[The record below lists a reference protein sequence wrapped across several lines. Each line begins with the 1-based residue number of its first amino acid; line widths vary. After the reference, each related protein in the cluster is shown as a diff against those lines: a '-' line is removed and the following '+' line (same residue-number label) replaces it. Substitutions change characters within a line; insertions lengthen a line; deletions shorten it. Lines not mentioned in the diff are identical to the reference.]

1 MIGETISHYRVLDKL
16 GGGGMGVVYRAEDT
30 ALGRQV
36 ALKFLPQDV
45 AKDPV
50 ALERFR
56 REARSASALNHPGI
70 CTIYEIGAHD
80 GQPFIAMELL
90 EGETL
95 KHLIASGPIE
105 LEDLLD
111 YCIQFADALD
121 AAHSKGIIHRDIKPA
136 NLFVTSR
143 GQAKVLDFGLAK
155 STPPGQ
161 SGSSSL
167 SAAATMDAGE
177 ANLTSAGAAIGTVA
191 YMSPEQ
197 ALGKPLDAR
206 SDLFSFGVVLYEMA
220 TRSQPFPGETTA
232 AIFDFI
238 LRRTPASPSRLNPRL
253 PQKLEEII
261 TKSLEKDP
269 RLRYQS
275 ASGLLSDLHRLKRD
289 ITSGR
294 SAVAQVAEPGVY
306 ETTRPSNSTTT
317 RAAELWVA
325 VLPFKVSS
333 SDEELGALADGLTED
348 ITTGLSRFSYLHVL
362 ARGSGMASGQKAAD
376 VSSAQKNLG
385 ARYVME
391 GAVRKAGTSVRISA
405 RVVDATTA
413 ESLWAENYNRDLK
426 AASLFDLQ
434 DDVTAKIVSTVGD
447 PYGALPRAMA
457 VVVKR
462 KPAESITPYEAVLR
476 ALAYGHSITPVEH
489 KIARDCLERAVEQ
502 KAEYAD
508 AWAWLAMMCVNEFMH
523 NYNLRPDPLDRANAA
538 ARRALALDP
547 ASQTGYLSLA
557 STCFFQKDFAG
568 FRHAAERALA
578 LNPFDGYAK
587 AWLGSLTAYSG
598 DWDHGLALVAEA
610 LKLNPNHPGWY
621 YFSEFRD
628 HYRKGEYEEALVSV
642 RKINMPVMFHYQG
655 ALAAVYGQLGRKEEG
670 KAAIRELLKLVP
682 DYALRVREDQL
693 KWYDIDWLEHYIEGL
708 RKAGLDVPE
717 PGAKATGREVG
728 VDSGTAQKP
737 GAKAAPDSGAARAAE
752 GFWVAVLP
760 FRYRGKEAA
769 LEILAA
775 GMTEEIIT
783 GLSRFTY
790 LRVIARGSTAK
801 YSSVSGDVRAIGNE
815 LGARYVMEGS
825 LHQAG
830 ARLRISVQL
839 VDAISGAHLWAETY
853 DRGFNP
859 EAIFEL
865 QDDLVPRIVS
875 TVADQ
880 HGVLPHSMSE
890 ALRAKDSEQLSPYEA
905 VLRSFGYYERV
916 TAEEHAVVRAAL
928 ERAVQQE
935 PGNSDVWG
943 MLSMIYGEEFRFGF
957 NALPDSL
964 GRSLQAAQRAVD
976 AGPSN
981 HSAYLALAQ
990 ALYFRKEFG
999 AFRSAAER
1007 AIAMNRMDG
1016 AAMEY
1021 LGHLLAFSG
1030 DWEYGCTVGE
1040 RARDLNPHHPA
1051 WYWALPFLDAYRK
1064 GDFQGAQKFA
1074 AKMSMPGLWLT
1085 KATATALHGQLGEFE
1100 AGRKSVHELLLLQPE
1115 FALKAHEELSKW
1127 FAPELVENLLIGLR
1141 KAGLKAPEDQSP
1153 ALIST
1158 ASGAPAIA
1166 VLPFANLS
1174 ADPEQEYFSDGL
1186 AEEIINLLAQMA
1198 GLKVIARTSSFAFRG
1213 KDQDV
1218 RKIANALNVTHILEG
1233 SVRRSGSRVRV
1244 TAQLIEATDGSHLW
1258 SERYD
1263 RELND
1268 IFAIQ
1273 DEISAAIA
1281 RALRVKLSRDAAPE
1295 RYTPKLEAYE
1305 AFLKARHQ
1313 QVKVTPESLEL
1324 ARRWYERACEL
1335 DPAFG
1340 MAHVGLGH
1348 YWLIQAH
1355 FGQHPAREC
1364 LTAARAEAQR
1374 ALQIDP
1380 SLPDAHALLGLVAA
1394 TYDFDWA
1401 AAEKYFDFPMA
1412 KQASFEFIRPM
1423 YSGFQFLR
1431 GNVDLAIKL
1440 AQHAIEEDPF
1450 EVWPRMNLHAFL
1462 QAAGRDEEALEQL
1475 KKVLELDPNQVV
1487 ALVSMAMLYAD
1498 MGDLAEAIK
1507 IARRAHA
1514 VGPWLPESPAVL
1526 AALLKRSGEEV
1537 ESKSLASGLG
1547 SGEVPGHGRAHAA
1560 FHLLCGDI
1568 EQGADWAE
1576 KAIEQRDG
1584 SMMYY
1589 LRFVVSKG
1597 LRASHRWP
1605 KIAKMINLPA

>member
-1 MIGETISHYRVLDKL
+1 MIGETVSHYRILDKL

-30 ALGRQV
+30 TLGRQV
-36 ALKFLPQDV
+36 ALKFLPPDV

-70 CTIYEIGAHD
+70 CTIYEIGEHD
-80 GQPFIAMELL
+80 GQPFIAMEFL
-90 EGETL
+90 EGSTL
-95 KHLIASGPIE
+95 KHRIGSGPIE

-143 GQAKVLDFGLAK
+143 GQAKILDFGLAK
-155 STPPGQ
+155 STPQGQ
-161 SGSSSL
+161 SGTEGL
-167 SAAATMDAGE
+167 SAAETMDVVE
-177 ANLTSAGAAIGTVA
+177 ANLTSPGAAIGTVA

-197 ALGKPLDAR
+197 ALGKPLDGR

-220 TRSQPFPGETTA
+220 TRSQPFSGETTA

-238 LRRTPASPSRLNPRL
+238 LRRTPASPSRVNPGL

-269 RLRYQS
+269 RLRYQH

-294 SAVAQVAEPGVY
+294 SAVTEVAEPGVY
-306 ETTRPSNSTTT
+306 ETTRPADSTAT

-333 SDEELGALADGLTED
+333 SDEELGSLADGLTED

-362 ARGSGMASGQKAAD
+362 ARGSAKPSGEKAAD
-376 VSSAQKNLG
+376 VSSAQKDLG

-391 GAVRKAGTSVRISA
+391 GAVRKSGSSVRISA
-405 RVVDATTA
+405 RVVDAATA
-413 ESLWAENYNRDLK
+413 ENVWAENYNRDLK
-426 AASLFDLQ
+426 SASLFDLQ

-447 PYGALPRAMA
+447 SYGALPRAMA
-457 VVVKR
+457 VVVRR
-462 KPAESITPYEAVLR
+462 KPVENITPYEAVLR
-476 ALAYGHSITPVEH
+476 ALAYGHAITPIEH

-502 KAEYAD
+502 QPDYAD
-508 AWAWLAMMCVNEFMH
+508 AWACLAMMCLSEFMH
-523 NYNLRPDPLDRANAA
+523 DYNLRPDPLGRATVA

-547 ASQTGYLSLA
+547 ANQTGYLSLA
-557 STCFFQKDFAG
+557 SACFFQKDFGG
-568 FRHAAERALA
+568 FRHTAERALA

-587 AWLGSLTAYSG
+587 AWLGTLTAYSG
-598 DWDHGLALVAEA
+598 DWDRGLPLVAEA

-621 YFSEFRD
+621 YFAELED
-628 HYRKGEYEEALVSV
+628 HCRKGEYEEALVSV

-682 DYALRVREDQL
+682 DYALKVREDQL
-693 KWYDIDWLEHYIEGL
+693 KWHDVDWVEHFVEGL

-717 PGAKATGREVG
+717 PGAEAKKPAAG
-728 VDSGTAQKP
+728 VVSGGDARTTSGVVP
-737 GAKAAPDSGAARAAE
+737 GSGEARAEE

-760 FRYRGKEAA
+760 FRYRGKEVS
-769 LEILAA
+769 LETLAE

-783 GLSRFTY
+783 GLSRFAY

-825 LHQAG
+825 LLQAG
-830 ARLRISVQL
+830 TRLRISVQL
-839 VDAISGAHLWAETY
+839 VDAGSGAHLWAETY

-859 EAIFEL
+859 EAVFEL

-957 NALPDSL
+957 NALPGPL

-1051 WYWALPFLDAYRK
+1051 WYWALPFLDAYRR

-1074 AKMSMPGLWLT
+1074 QKMNMPGLWLT

-1100 AGRKSVHELLLLQPE
+1100 AGRKSVQELLLLQPE
-1115 FALKAHEELSKW
+1115 FALKAHDELSKW
-1127 FAPELVENLLIGLR
+1127 FDPELVKSLLVGLR
-1141 KAGLKAPEDQSP
+1141 KAGLEIPEPGAKAPPAEVPKQETNRSESSSASARGTTADSNSSQALAQS
-1153 ALIST
+1153 LWV
-1158 ASGAPAIA
+1158 A
-1166 VLPFANLS
+1166 VLPFRSPKGNEELEAL
-1174 ADPEQEYFSDGL
+1174 ADGL
-1186 AEEIINLLAQMA
+1186 TEDVTA
-1198 GLKVIARTSSFAFRG
+1198 GMSSFPYLQVVAHSSAMAYKGRTA
-1213 KDQDV
+1213 DV
-1218 RKIANALNVTHILEG
+1218 RTLARELGARFVVEG
-1233 SVRRSGSRVRV
+1233 SVRKRG
-1244 TAQLIEATDGSHLW
+1244 
-1258 SERYD
+1258 
-1263 RELND
+1263 
-1268 IFAIQ
+1268 
-1273 DEISAAIA
+1273 
-1281 RALRVKLSRDAAPE
+1281 RALRVSVELLDAATGAQLWAESYDREISESSASQIQDDLTDRIVATVADGHGVLVRTMAAPLRERAVEELSVSELVLRYFAFLQQMNPEEHARLRAGFERALEREPNHANGWAILSFLYGFEYTERLNPLERPMERAREAAWRAVNLDQACQMGWQELAACYFFGRDFNAFRPAAERAISLNPRNGTTCAYMGMLIAFSGNWERGVSLTRRLMELNRHHPGWYYFPLLTAHFRKGEYEAALEVAKKINMPQFHWTQLDAAAAAGMLDRQAEARAAIKSLRKYNPIFLDLNNVREDLAKWVPDEEFLERFLQALQKAGLKFGSAAPE
-1295 RYTPKLEAYE
+1295 
-1305 AFLKARHQ
+1305 
-1313 QVKVTPESLEL
+1313 
-1324 ARRWYERACEL
+1324 
-1335 DPAFG
+1335 
-1340 MAHVGLGH
+1340 
-1348 YWLIQAH
+1348 
-1355 FGQHPAREC
+1355 
-1364 LTAARAEAQR
+1364 
-1374 ALQIDP
+1374 
-1380 SLPDAHALLGLVAA
+1380 
-1394 TYDFDWA
+1394 
-1401 AAEKYFDFPMA
+1401 
-1412 KQASFEFIRPM
+1412 
-1423 YSGFQFLR
+1423 
-1431 GNVDLAIKL
+1431 
-1440 AQHAIEEDPF
+1440 
-1450 EVWPRMNLHAFL
+1450 
-1462 QAAGRDEEALEQL
+1462 
-1475 KKVLELDPNQVV
+1475 
-1487 ALVSMAMLYAD
+1487 
-1498 MGDLAEAIK
+1498 
-1507 IARRAHA
+1507 
-1514 VGPWLPESPAVL
+1514 
-1526 AALLKRSGEEV
+1526 
-1537 ESKSLASGLG
+1537 
-1547 SGEVPGHGRAHAA
+1547 
-1560 FHLLCGDI
+1560 
-1568 EQGADWAE
+1568 
-1576 KAIEQRDG
+1576 
-1584 SMMYY
+1584 
-1589 LRFVVSKG
+1589 
-1597 LRASHRWP
+1597 
-1605 KIAKMINLPA
+1605 